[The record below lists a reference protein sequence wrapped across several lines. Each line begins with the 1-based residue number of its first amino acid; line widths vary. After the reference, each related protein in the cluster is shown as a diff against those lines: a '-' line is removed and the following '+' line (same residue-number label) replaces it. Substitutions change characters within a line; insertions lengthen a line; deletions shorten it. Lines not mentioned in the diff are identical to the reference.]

1 MKKRIISTILSI
13 IISIIPMV
21 VPNKCSAADDDDYFS
36 NIKAKIGNVVT
47 SVDNFVVNHSTVLY
61 PILFMIMLGGAI
73 EILGNLSKSFYQIG
87 IANYYF
93 QILMTKIN
101 NGLTR
106 FSKRFEKDLTVNE
119 KISMLKTLCEGVK
132 GQEIAKTRVFSI
144 IYGIIHDKNQA
155 QISGE
160 KYAHGDVLYFVGP
173 SGVGKTFLAEH
184 CIAPVM
190 SKKTPY
196 IISASEVDKSSGK
209 ETVIDQLFGLD
220 KYGVRYGYGYGDGY
234 EDYGG
239 NVLSKRKNL
248 VDYLENNPGGVVII
262 NEYDKMWCHE
272 LDEIFRSIM
281 DQGIVTVK
289 GQKIDCSG
297 TTFIITS
304 NECSMSVFE
313 GNQDEIKKEDI
324 DDGTGSRTYI
334 KHEKSFLNRI
344 KIVEFS
350 NLTAE
355 EYEKIA
361 LKEFNEKVVD
371 YWKNPE
377 VAGINIE
384 LGDTV
389 KHVALRVESQNEGA
403 RCITDIRYK
412 LIHDI
417 VTKITDSSIEQY
429 TGKTIYVSYDENTNE
444 FTLYDNNPQ

>member
-1 MKKRIISTILSI
+1 MKKRIVSAILSI
-13 IISIIPMV
+13 IISITPMV
-21 VPNKCSAADDDDYFS
+21 VPNKCSALKCIDNRRDSMLD
-36 NIKAKIGNVVT
+36 
-47 SVDNFVVNHSTVLY
+47 SVNNFVNNHSIVLY
-61 PILFMIMLGGAI
+61 PILFMTMLGGAI
-73 EILGNLSKSFYQIG
+73 ETLGKVSKSFSQIG
-87 IANYYF
+87 NANYYF
-93 QILMTKIN
+93 QNLMTKIN
-101 NGLTR
+101 NGLTK
-106 FSKRFEKDLTVNE
+106 FSKKFEKDLTVNE
-119 KISMLKTLCEGVK
+119 KISMLKTLCEDVK
-132 GQEIAKTRVFSI
+132 GQEIAKTRVFSL

-160 KYAHGDVLYFVGP
+160 KYSHGDVLYFVGP

-184 CIAPVM
+184 CIAPVI
-190 SKKTPY
+190 SKTAPY

-220 KYGVRYGYGYGDGY
+220 TYGGGYGYGYG
-234 EDYGG
+234 YGG
-239 NVLSKRKNL
+239 YGGDALSKRKSL
-248 VDYLENNPGGVVII
+248 VEYLENNPNGLVIV

-272 LDEIFRSIM
+272 LDEIFRTIM

-304 NECSMSVFE
+304 NECSMSVFG

-334 KHEKSFLNRI
+334 KHEKSFLNRV

-350 NLTAE
+350 NLKAE

-389 KHVALRVESQNEGA
+389 KHIALRVESQNEGA

>member
-1 MKKRIISTILSI
+1 MKKRIVSTILSI
-13 IISIIPMV
+13 CLMISSAVI
-21 VPNKCSAADDDDYFS
+21 PNKCSALPCIDNRRNGFLA
-36 NIKAKIGNVVT
+36 
-47 SVDNFVVNHSTVLY
+47 SVNTFVESHSLILYSVLG
-61 PILFMIMLGGAI
+61 ITMIGGAI
-73 EILGNLSKSFYQIG
+73 ETLGKVSKSFSQIG
-87 IANYYF
+87 NANYYF
-93 QILMTKIN
+93 QNLVTNLSNVIN
-101 NGLTR
+101 R
-106 FSKRFEKDLTVNE
+106 FSKKFEKDLTVNE
-119 KISMLKTLCEGVK
+119 KISMLKTLCEDVK
-132 GQEIAKTRVFSI
+132 GQEIAKTKVLSI

-160 KYAHGDVLYFVGP
+160 KYSHGDVLYFVGP

-190 SKKTPY
+190 SKISPY
-196 IISASEVDKSSGK
+196 IISASEVDKSSGN
-209 ETVIDQLFGLD
+209 ETIIDQLFGLD
-220 KYGVRYGYGYGDGY
+220 NYISGYRYGYGGG
-234 EDYGG
+234 YGG
-239 NVLSKRKNL
+239 DMMSKRKSL
-248 VDYLENNPGGVVII
+248 VEYLENNPNGIVIV
-262 NEYDKMWCHE
+262 NEYDKMWCQG
-272 LDEIFRSIM
+272 LDEIFRTIM

-304 NECSMSVFE
+304 NESSSSVFG
-313 GNQDEIKKEDI
+313 GNQDEIKDI

-334 KHEKSFLNRI
+334 KHDKSFLNRA

-361 LKEFNEKVVD
+361 LKEFNEKVVN

-384 LGDTV
+384 LDDTI
-389 KHVALRVESQNEGA
+389 KHISLRVESQNQGA

-417 VTKITDSSIEQY
+417 VSKITDSSIEYY
-429 TGKTIYVSYDENTNE
+429 TGKTIYVSYDENKNE
-444 FTLYDNNPQ
+444 FTLYDNNPQE

>member
-1 MKKRIISTILSI
+1 MKKRIVSTILSI
-13 IISIIPMV
+13 IISITPMV
-21 VPNKCSAADDDDYFS
+21 VPNKCSALRCIDQRRDNMLD
-36 NIKAKIGNVVT
+36 
-47 SVDNFVVNHSTVLY
+47 SVNTFVENHSTVLY
-61 PILFMIMLGGAI
+61 PILFINILGGTI
-73 EILGNLSKSFYQIG
+73 EALGRVSKSFSQIG
-87 IANYYF
+87 NANYYF
-93 QILMTKIN
+93 QNLMTKIN

-106 FSKRFEKDLTVNE
+106 FSKRFEKNLTVNE
-119 KISMLKTLCEGVK
+119 KISMLKTLCGDVK
-132 GQEIAKTRVFSI
+132 GQEIAKTRVLSI

-184 CIAPVM
+184 CIAPVLSKM
-190 SKKTPY
+190 SPY

-209 ETVIDQLFGLD
+209 ETIIDQLFGLD
-220 KYGVRYGYGYGDGY
+220 NYGGGYGYGYGYGG
-234 EDYGG
+234 YGG
-239 NVLSKRKNL
+239 NALSKRKNL
-248 VDYLENNPGGVVII
+248 VEYLENNPGGIVII

-304 NECSMSVFE
+304 NECSSSVFG

-334 KHEKSFLNRI
+334 KHEKSFLNRV
-344 KIVEFS
+344 KIVEFD

-377 VAGINIE
+377 VAGINID
-384 LGDTV
+384 LGDTI
-389 KHVALRVESQNEGA
+389 KHIALRVESQNQGA

>member
-1 MKKRIISTILSI
+1 MKKRIVSTILSI
-13 IISIIPMV
+13 IISITPMV
-21 VPNKCSAADDDDYFS
+21 VPNKCSALRCIDRRREHMLD
-36 NIKAKIGNVVT
+36 
-47 SVDNFVVNHSTVLY
+47 SVNTFVENHSTVLY
-61 PILFMIMLGGAI
+61 PILFINILGGTI
-73 EILGNLSKSFYQIG
+73 EALGRVSKSFSQIG
-87 IANYYF
+87 NANYYF
-93 QILMTKIN
+93 QNLMTKIN

-119 KISMLKTLCEGVK
+119 KISMLKTLCEDVK
-132 GQEIAKTRVFSI
+132 GQEIAKTRVLSI

-190 SKKTPY
+190 SKTTPY

-220 KYGVRYGYGYGDGY
+220 TYGGGYGYGYGGY
-234 EDYGG
+234 GRDA
-239 NVLSKRKNL
+239 LSKRKNL
-248 VDYLENNPGGVVII
+248 VEYLENNPGGIVII

-304 NECSMSVFE
+304 NECSMSVFG

-334 KHEKSFLNRI
+334 KHEKSFLNRA